1 MRNFT
6 IFLAL
11 SMLLSSC
18 ASILNP
24 KYQKITIN
32 TDQQSKILID
42 GEVSDGDAMGRHKFK
57 RDKVAK
63 QITVQREGY
72 KDVNVAIAQY
82 KKSPLYILS
91 VVPFG
96 ILFYPIFYDM
106 GPKSF
111 NYQKQVTIDGKMT
124 QLPAKDENAKEIML
138 KKVSVDIDPEN
149 LKYRYFY
156 SYRNYLNK
164 NDKKESKS
172 TETEEKV
179 ELENTIFS
187 DALNELLV
195 EQGYIDTTSKI
206 LKNSFLN
213 NLLIESTITGTT
225 FHNIRGQIFFVDL
238 TIDWK
243 LLDLYDNVLF
253 EATTESG
260 SGQYVLSNYKKA
272 SEGRFEA
279 IKDAMEYG
287 FLDFMK
293 KDEVNTLMNDRSDV
307 EAEANYST
315 LVIPNGKTTVNTI
328 GEAVE
333 SSVTVKNKDGHGSG
347 FIISENGYIVTN
359 YHVIAN
365 AEDISIM
372 FNNDIEIKEVEVV
385 RSSKIYDLA
394 LLKVDVNNL
403 VPFKISDDKKISIGA
418 DIFAVGTPTAEDLNQ
433 TVSKGIISGKRKMDG
448 VADLIQIDAS
458 INAGNSGGA
467 IVNKEG
473 LVLGVVSS
481 KVSGS
486 GIEGVAFGIP
496 AYQIMERL
504 KVAFQ

>member
-1 MRNFT
+1 MRNLT

-11 SMLLSSC
+11 SILLSSC

-32 TDQQSKILID
+32 TDPQSKILID
-42 GEVSDGDAMGRHKFK
+42 GEISDGDAMNRHKFK
-57 RDKVAK
+57 RDRKAK
-63 QITVQREGY
+63 QITIQREGY

-82 KKSPLYILS
+82 KKSPLYIFS

-96 ILFYPIFYDM
+96 ILFYPIFYDI
-106 GPKSF
+106 GPKSV
-111 NYQKQVTIDGKMT
+111 NYQNQVTISDKMT
-124 QLPAKDENAKEIML
+124 QLPAKDENSKEIML

-164 NDKKESKS
+164 EDKKKS
-172 TETEEKV
+172 QSSETEEKV
-179 ELENTIFS
+179 ELENTIFT

-195 EQGYIDTTSKI
+195 EQGYIDTTAKI

-225 FHNIRGQIFFVDL
+225 FHNISGKIFFVDL

-243 LLDLYDNVLF
+243 LLDLYENVLY
-253 EATTESG
+253 EETTESG
-260 SGQYVLSNYKKA
+260 SGQFVLTNYKTA
-272 SEGRFEA
+272 SAGRFEA

-293 KDEVNTLMNDRSDV
+293 KEEVNKLMNDRSDV
-307 EAEANYST
+307 EAEASYST
-315 LVIPNGKTTVNTI
+315 LVIPTGETTVQSI
-328 GEAVE
+328 GDAVE

-365 AEDISIM
+365 AEDLSIV
-372 FNNDIEIKEVEVV
+372 FNNEIEIKDVEIV
-385 RSSKIYDLA
+385 RFSKIYDLA

-403 VPFKISDDKKISIGA
+403 VPFNISNDKKISIGS

-448 VADLIQIDAS
+448 IADLIQIDAS
-458 INAGNSGGA
+458 INGGNSGGA
-467 IVNKEG
+467 IVNKDG

-481 KVSGS
+481 KVSGT

>member
-11 SMLLSSC
+11 SILLSSC

-24 KYQKITIN
+24 RYQKITIN
-32 TDQQSKILID
+32 TDPQSKILID
-42 GEVSDGDAMGRHKFK
+42 GEESEGDATNRHKFK
-57 RDKVAK
+57 RDRRAK
-63 QITVQREGY
+63 QITVQRAGY

-82 KKSPLYILS
+82 KKSPLFILS
-91 VVPFG
+91 FVPFG
-96 ILFYPIFYDM
+96 IFYAPFLFDS
-106 GPKSF
+106 GPKSS
-111 NYQKQVTIDGKMT
+111 NYQKQVTIDDKMT
-124 QLPAKDENAKEIML
+124 QLPEKDEKAKEIML

-164 NDKKESKS
+164 EDKKKSKAS
-172 TETEEKV
+172 ETEEKV
-179 ELENTIFS
+179 ALENTIFT

-195 EQGYIDTTSKI
+195 EQGYIDTTAKI

-225 FHNIRGQIFFVDL
+225 FHSIGGQIFFVDL
-238 TIDWK
+238 TIDWR
-243 LLDLYDNVLF
+243 LLDLYENVLH
-253 EATTESG
+253 EETTESG
-260 SGQYVLSNYKKA
+260 SGQFVLNNYKSSSA
-272 SEGRFEA
+272 GRFEA

-293 KDEVNTLMNDRSDV
+293 KDEVVKLMNDRSDV
-307 EAEANYST
+307 EAEASYTT
-315 LVIPNGKTTVNTI
+315 LVIQNGKAAVESI
-328 GEAVE
+328 ADAVE

-365 AEDISIM
+365 AEDLSIV
-372 FNNDIEIKEVEVV
+372 FNNGIELQDVEVV
-385 RSSKIYDLA
+385 RFSKIYDLA
-394 LLKVDVNNL
+394 LLKVEVNNL
-403 VPFKISDDKKISIGA
+403 VPFNISDDKKINIGA

-433 TVSKGIISGKRKMDG
+433 TVSKGIISGKRKMDD
-448 VADLIQIDAS
+448 VVDLIQIDAS